1 MTTQTSFLP
10 RLWLTLLLGLTSL
23 AVSAEAINLWFPP
36 DWKAKT
42 GDAQRIAEALTKGSG
57 LPVQPRIAKNY
68 GEILDAFAKNQPAA
82 VYVGSFVQAILR
94 ARQLGT
100 PLVQVLNGKEQYA
113 GVMVFAKGGD
123 PVAILNNNPADIAFA
138 VGASSGESAAKAA
151 TEGKATLAVPS
162 HQAACGAV
170 KAGKAKAA
178 FVKNW
183 WWEANQDKFPELAVY
198 VVPGVSESKNPDN
211 ILTVSKAV
219 PPADAAKLQDAALA
233 SKSAFGA
240 TDMKP
245 FDGSALDFSIG
256 LMIKGKLDPL
266 TYQWKNN

>member
-1 MTTQTSFLP
+1 MKTSFLF
-10 RLWLTLLLGLTSL
+10 RLWLALLLSLTSL

-36 DWKAKT
+36 DWKAKAN
-42 GDAQRIAEALTKGSG
+42 DAQTIAETLAKGSG
-57 LPVQPRIAKNY
+57 LPIQPRIAKNY
-68 GEILDAFAKNQPAA
+68 GEILDAFTRNQPAA

-100 PLVQVLNGKEQYA
+100 PLVQVVNGKELYA
-113 GVMVFAKGGD
+113 GVMVFPKGGD
-123 PVAILNNNPADIAFA
+123 PVAILKTSPADIAFA

-151 TEGKATLAVPS
+151 TDGKATIAVPT

-183 WWEANQDKFPELAVY
+183 WWDANQDKFPELAVY
-198 VVPGVSESKNPDN
+198 VVPGMSDAKNPDN

-219 PPADAAKLQDAALA
+219 SPADAAKLKDAAMA
-233 SKSAFGA
+233 AKAAFGA

-256 LMIKGKLDPL
+256 LMAKGKLDPL
-266 TYQWKNN
+266 TYQWKND

>member
-1 MTTQTSFLP
+1 MKTSFLF
-10 RLWLTLLLGLTSL
+10 RLWLALLLGLTSL

-36 DWKAKT
+36 DWKAKAS
-42 GDAQRIAEALTKGSG
+42 DAQAIAETLTKGSG
-57 LPVQPRIAKNY
+57 LTIQPRIAKNY

-100 PLVQVLNGKEQYA
+100 PLVQAVNGKELYS
-113 GVMVFAKGGD
+113 GIMVFPKGGD
-123 PVAILNNNPADIAFA
+123 PVAILKTSPADIAFA

-151 TEGKATLAVPS
+151 TDGKAAVAAPS

-183 WWEANQDKFPELAVY
+183 WWEANQDKFPDFAVY
-198 VVPGVSESKNPDN
+198 VVPGVSEVKNPDN
-211 ILTVSKAV
+211 ILTVSKAI
-219 PPADAAKLQDAALA
+219 PPADAARLKDAALA
-233 SKSAFGA
+233 AKSVFGA
-240 TDMKP
+240 TDVKP
-245 FDGSALDFSIG
+245 FDGSALDFSIA
-256 LMIKGKLDPL
+256 LMAKGKLDPL
-266 TYQWKNN
+266 TYQWKND